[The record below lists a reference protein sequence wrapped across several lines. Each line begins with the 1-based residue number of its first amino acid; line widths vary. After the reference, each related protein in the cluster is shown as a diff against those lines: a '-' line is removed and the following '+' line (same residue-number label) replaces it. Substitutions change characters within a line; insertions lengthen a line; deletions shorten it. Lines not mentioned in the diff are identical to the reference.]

1 MSFYESLKPLI
12 FKMSPEC
19 AHSAASMGL
28 KVANNTPFVSEFFKK
43 TFSFKDEILSQNLLG
58 LYFENPVGLAGGFDK
73 NGDLAYHLQALG
85 FGFLEYGT
93 FTPRAQDGNPKP
105 RLWRLKEIKSIQNAM
120 GFNNHGAAAVE
131 KNIRPFY
138 PLKAPVFA
146 NIGKNKLT
154 PNENAINDYI
164 YLASRFN
171 ELCDGFVIN
180 ISSPNTP
187 NLRALQNDEFLKN
200 LASELKNVTNKPFI
214 LKLAP
219 DMQNDAAISLCKKAC
234 ELGFSAIILNNT
246 SVDYSLYHGAKN
258 TGGLS
263 GEVIKEKSREFFKA
277 VASELFGKI
286 TLISCGGISSA
297 DDALWRIKQ
306 GASLIEIYTALIFEG
321 PALIRKINGELAN
334 LLRLEGFN
342 NIKEAIGCEI
352 KK

>member
-19 AHSAASMGL
+19 AHSAASLGL

-43 TFSFKDEILSQNLLG
+43 TFSFKDEILSQDLLG
-58 LYFENPVGLAGGFDK
+58 LHFENPVGLAGGFDK
-73 NGDLAYHLQALG
+73 NGDLAYHLQSLG

-93 FTPRAQDGNPKP
+93 FTPRPQVGNPRP

-187 NLRALQNDEFLKN
+187 NLRALQNDEFLEI
-200 LASELKNVTNKPFI
+200 LANELKKLAKKPFI

-219 DMQNDAAISLCKKAC
+219 DMEHEAAIALCKKAC

-258 TGGLS
+258 IGGLS
-263 GEVIKEKSREFFKA
+263 GEIIKEKSREFFKA
-277 VASELFGKI
+277 VASELFGKT
-286 TLISCGGISSA
+286 TLISCGGICSA

-321 PALIRKINGELAN
+321 PSLIRKINGELAN
-334 LLRLEGFN
+334 LLRLEGFK